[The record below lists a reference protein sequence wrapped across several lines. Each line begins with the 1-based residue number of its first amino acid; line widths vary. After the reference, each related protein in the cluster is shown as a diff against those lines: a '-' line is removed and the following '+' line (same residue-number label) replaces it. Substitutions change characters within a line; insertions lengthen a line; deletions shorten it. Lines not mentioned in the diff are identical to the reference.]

1 MDPFTHTFVGL
12 AAAKAGLERMS
23 PLATTVCVL
32 AANSPDSDI
41 IVAFTTDRW
50 NYLHHHRGITHSI
63 IGVIALAVIVP
74 SLLWAAEFAY
84 SRWRQTKPRARY
96 RWLLLVSA
104 IVTATHPLMDWTNN
118 YGIRPFLP
126 WSSRWYYGDLVFI
139 VDPFILLLAGG
150 AAFLGTEGTRRKMVR
165 WAAVATAFIVLSF
178 VFGWRRGPDL
188 AGANVARIILLGGTI
203 ALIVVRRFRLSRG
216 RERAIAAAA
225 LAVIVV
231 YWCGLGLMHRT
242 AYSRAQE
249 VADRVAT
256 GLNERVLRIAAMPT
270 LANPLQWQCVAETD
284 KAIYRYWV
292 SLPASASGD
301 QESVVDGYRTGGAG
315 AIGRYEK
322 PTGHEQELATR
333 ASSDRRARILTDF
346 ARFPLAH
353 VSDQDCISQ
362 TIVQF
367 ADLRYTEPG
376 ASRGTFSVNVPIE
389 CASK

>member
-41 IVAFTTDRW
+41 VVAFITDRW

-63 IGVIALAVIVP
+63 IGVIALAIIVP
-74 SLLWAAEFAY
+74 SLVWAVELAY
-84 SRWRQTKPRARY
+84 SRWRQTRPRARY
-96 RWLLLVSA
+96 RWLFLVSA

-165 WAAVATAFIVLSF
+165 WTAVATAFIVLSF

-203 ALIVVRRFRLSRG
+203 VLIAVRRFRLSRG
-216 RERAIAAAA
+216 RERLIAATA

-231 YWCGLGLMHRT
+231 YWCGLGLVHRT
-242 AYSRAQE
+242 AYRQAQE
-249 VADRVAT
+249 VADRAAT
-256 GLNERVLRIAAMPT
+256 GLDERLLRVAAMPT

-292 SLPASASGD
+292 NLPASDNS
-301 QESVVDGYRTGGAG
+301 QPVVDGYRADGAE
-315 AIGRYEK
+315 AIERYEK
-322 PTGHEQELATR
+322 PTGHEQEIAAR
-333 ASSDRRARILTDF
+333 ASSDRRARILADF

-353 VSDQDCISQ
+353 VPDQDCISQ

-376 ASRGTFSVNVPIE
+376 ANRSPFSVNVPVE